1 MKITKIIVAA
11 LVMLTTTASV
21 NAEVTEVT
29 APAEVTYVQ
38 LPPPPPHP
46 PRPRITVRRPVAH
59 RRVVHRRRRPVITLP
74 HIKLP
79 RHPGPPPA
87 PPRP

>member
-29 APAEVTYVQ
+29 APAEVVYTQ

-46 PRPRITVRRPVAH
+46 PRPRITVRRPAAH
-59 RRVVHRRRRPVITLP
+59 RRVVYHRKRPVIKLP

-79 RHPGPPPA
+79 PHPGPPPA